1 MILWI
6 SIIFAV
12 FASCSKDEVSEFV
25 KIERTIIVYMAAD
38 NDLWDVALVDLE
50 EMKQGYRETGVN
62 LIVLMDVIDKTTSFL
77 LLKFFDTISKLGKE
91 P

>member
-1 MILWI
+1 
-6 SIIFAV
+6 
-12 FASCSKDEVSEFV
+12 
-25 KIERTIIVYMAAD
+25 MAAD

-50 EMKQGYRETGVN
+50 EIKQGYRETGVN